1 MVKIKFSKKWKM
13 VDKRV
18 RVENKRVLFIIVVFL
33 AMLINSVALAQD
45 SQLKKQGW
53 KRYYPKHRDFSILF
67 PDTPTEKKQKFKKG
81 KGFATAYFYQSCL
94 WDCTIAYTVTYS
106 DFGKDAHLSKYPETS
121 LDWARDSVIK
131 NTNGQ
136 LLFESHIDYKGHPGR
151 EIKIEIDTHQGK
163 HIMIERVYLILIEN
177 KVYEMNVSTPVKYQF
192 MPEHYKFL
200 DSFKIE

>member
-1 MVKIKFSKKWKM
+1 MKPLMSFGVRCYLIKLSK
-13 VDKRV
+13 
-18 RVENKRVLFIIVVFL
+18 VEDITVLFIIIVYFVL
-33 AMLINSVALAQD
+33 LLNPVALAQD

-53 KRYYPKHRDFSILF
+53 KRYYPKYGDFSILF

-94 WDCTIAYTVTYS
+94 WNCTIAYTVTYS
-106 DFGKDAHLSKYPETS
+106 DFGKDAHLSKDPETS
-121 LDWARDSVIK
+121 LDWARNSVIK

-151 EIKIEIDTHQGK
+151 EIKIEIDTHEGK
-163 HIMIERVYLILIEN
+163 YIMIERVYLILIEN
-177 KVYEMNVSTPVKYQF
+177 KVYGMNVSTPVKNQF